1 MDGVGQRL
9 RGCGVANDACMGW
22 VSWVGTGRREEDV
35 LSERSGNE
43 ENTTHPACCSV
54 LCILA
59 SCAWREASASPTSNA
74 ARAAFKS
81 RLAPPRWRISLS
93 VMTVEDVPARV
104 IGANQI
110 SWRPLKR
117 DEMARSRQEAE
128 KNTVPIQPP

>member
-1 MDGVGQRL
+1 M

-22 VSWVGTGRREEDV
+22 VSREGTGRREEDV

-74 ARAAFKS
+74 AHAAFKS
-81 RLAPPRWRISLS
+81 HHARRFVLEGGSAILGALDDAPA
-93 VMTVEDVPARV
+93 VRV
-104 IGANQI
+104 LG
-110 SWRPLKR
+110 KG
-117 DEMARSRQEAE
+117 
-128 KNTVPIQPP
+128 